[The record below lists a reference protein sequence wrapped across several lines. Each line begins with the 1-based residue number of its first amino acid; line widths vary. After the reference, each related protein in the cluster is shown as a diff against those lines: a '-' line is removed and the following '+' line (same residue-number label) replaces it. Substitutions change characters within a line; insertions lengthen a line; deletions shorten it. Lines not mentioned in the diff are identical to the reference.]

1 MHNSSHDHHDTTAV
15 AGAVNSDAKPRESGR
30 WRRVA
35 GLLRSLWIY
44 RRPGRLTG
52 LKRLYR
58 PLVPADGLVFD
69 IGAHLGDRTRAFR
82 ALGARVVALEPQPG
96 MMQWLERFHGSDEGV
111 TLLGLAAGA
120 RPGQARLRVDPAN
133 PSVATLSDD
142 WIKQIRK
149 RNTGFAGVDWDGV
162 IEVELTTLDALI
174 ERYGRPDF
182 CKIDVEGFEA
192 RVLAGL
198 SQAVPALSVEFVAG
212 TLEQTRACVQR
223 LEELADYR
231 YNAVRGERR
240 KMLWPDWR
248 PADAV
253 VDWLAAGADGIASG
267 DLYARRATLGE

>member
-1 MHNSSHDHHDTTAV
+1 M
-15 AGAVNSDAKPRESGR
+15 AGVPGR
-30 WRRVA
+30 LRRTL

-44 RRPGRLTG
+44 RRPGRLAG
-52 LKRLYR
+52 LKRLYQ
-58 PLVPADGLVFD
+58 PLVPDDALVFD

-82 ALGARVVALEPQPG
+82 ALGARVVAVEPQPELLR
-96 MMQWLERFHGSDEGV
+96 WLVRFHGGDDGV
-111 TLLGLAAGA
+111 TLLGLAVGAQAGRA
-120 RPGQARLRVDPAN
+120 ELRVDPSN
-133 PSVATLSDD
+133 PSVSTLSQD
-142 WIKQIRK
+142 WIKQIRQ
-149 RNTGFAGVDWDGV
+149 NNAGFSGLDWDGSV
-162 IEVELTTLDALI
+162 EVELTTLDALI